1 MPLLPQFKYPD
12 PNPTP
17 HNPIY
22 PTQQIRFTR
31 EEHKFTNQNTVNT
44 LKKKKKR
51 HSPTLDQNNSDTP
64 TDKVKKKKKTGANKF
79 NKGKKTLTNT

>member
-17 HNPIY
+17 HSPIY

-51 HSPTLDQNNSDTP
+51 HSPTLDQHNSDTP
-64 TDKVKKKKKTGANKF
+64 MDKVKKKKGGANKF
-79 NKGKKTLTNT
+79 NKAKNTLTNT